1 MALAPASTRRFWPPS
16 RAANGPKHARFGAWD
31 AMLDFLDREVA
42 DPDRSLVNTW
52 HTDSFIRRSGVTNE
66 IEQNRLTI
74 MRGVVGIAGTTE

>member
-1 MALAPASTRRFWPPS
+1 
-16 RAANGPKHARFGAWD
+16 
-31 AMLDFLDREVA
+31 MLDFLDREVA